1 MVYSMMN
8 KKKIKKFLIGVLIVA
23 SFLYIIR
30 VYNINH
36 SEILDYLPQTAM
48 HNMDEVVAIPSGFYN
63 QGYTD
68 MRGYFMEVKDC
79 KLIRLA
85 DLSSEGYIQ
94 QNEIPLLPHTDSCEY
109 VMLIKAVFHFEGN
122 GDPLKGVIDLSNFSV
137 VGSDYYMNYSSE
149 FNELALFNKF
159 LNGSSQFS
167 IASGKHIEVILPFLI
182 PGESPW
188 RIEPEY
194 IIGDN
199 ISLLFSRYPS
209 EEYINLD
216 IS

>member
-1 MVYSMMN
+1 MN
-8 KKKIKKFLIGVLIVA
+8 KKNAIKILIAVLIAAA
-23 SFLYIIR
+23 SLYTIR

-36 SEILDYLPQTAM
+36 SEIFDYLPKTAM

-68 MRGYFMEVKDC
+68 MSGYFMEVKDC
-79 KLIRLA
+79 KLIKLA
-85 DLSSEGYIQ
+85 DLSLEGYIP

-109 VMLIKAVFHFEGN
+109 VMLIKTVFHFEGK

-137 VGSDYYMNYSSE
+137 VGSDYYINYSSE
-149 FNELALFNKF
+149 FNELALLNKF

-194 IIGDN
+194 ILNDDIV
-199 ISLLFSRYPS
+199 LLFSRYPS
-209 EEYINLD
+209 EECIKLHIN
-216 IS
+216 I